1 MPDLT
6 SEGRPFNERSLLPR
20 GLPGVLPANI
30 RHSPA
35 TLFNIATLLRDRQ
48 DNPFQIRAYENGARA
63 LMGRCSDLAAALRQ
77 QDTLLPHRKGL
88 LGERL
93 QRKLQEL
100 ARTGEMAYFQEML
113 ADLPP
118 YMAAL
123 MSVPGVGPRTVQ
135 RLHECLG
142 IETPADLVAAA
153 RSGRLRSLQGF
164 DPKRT
169 EQLGLLSLLDE
180 PHTRN

>member
-1 MPDLT
+1 MNNRDM
-6 SEGRPFNERSLLPR
+6 
-20 GLPGVLPANI
+20 A
-30 RHSPA
+30 A

-48 DNPFQIRAYENGARA
+48 DNPFRIRAYENGARA
-63 LMGRCSDLAAALRQ
+63 LMGRRSDLAAALRQ
-77 QDTLLPHRKGL
+77 QDTLLPHRKGV

-100 ARTGEMAYFQEML
+100 ARTGEMAYFQDIL

-123 MSVPGVGPRTVQ
+123 MSVLGVGPRMAQ

-142 IETPADLVAAA
+142 IETPADLAAAA
-153 RSGRLRSLQGF
+153 RSGRLRSLHGF
-164 DPKRT
+164 GPKRT
-169 EQLGLLSLLDE
+169 QQFGQLSLFDE
-180 PHTRN
+180 PHTQFDEGSSHANTRN

>member
-1 MPDLT
+1 M
-6 SEGRPFNERSLLPR
+6 
-20 GLPGVLPANI
+20 
-30 RHSPA
+30 
-35 TLFNIATLLRDRQ
+35 
-48 DNPFQIRAYENGARA
+48 
-63 LMGRCSDLAAALRQ
+63 
-77 QDTLLPHRKGL
+77 
-88 LGERL
+88 LGEHL
-93 QRKLQEL
+93 QRKLQML
-100 ARTGEMAYFQEML
+100 ARTGDLAYFQEML

-180 PHTRN
+180 PHARN

>member
-1 MPDLT
+1 
-6 SEGRPFNERSLLPR
+6 
-20 GLPGVLPANI
+20 
-30 RHSPA
+30 
-35 TLFNIATLLRDRQ
+35 
-48 DNPFQIRAYENGARA
+48 
-63 LMGRCSDLAAALRQ
+63 MGRCSDLAAALRQ
-77 QDTLLPHRKGL
+77 QDTLLPHRKGM

-123 MSVPGVGPRTVQ
+123 MSVPGVGLRMAQ

-142 IETPADLVAAA
+142 IETPADLAAAA
-153 RSGRLRSLQGF
+153 RSGCLRSLYGF
-164 DPKRT
+164 GPKRT
-169 EQLGLLSLLDE
+169 EQFGLLSRFDE